1 MSIGIQKPTPTTA
14 TEDDSKRISSIT
26 VTTEQMVDLE
36 LSVLMPCLNEE
47 RTLPSCIAK
56 IWNAMRENGIQGEII
71 VADNGST
78 DRSREVAENLGARVT
93 LVSDKG
99 YGAALLGGMKAAR
112 GRYVVMGDADDS
124 YDFSHIPR
132 FLELL
137 RAGIHLVMG
146 NRFMGGIRPGAMPP
160 LHYWV
165 GNPVLTGIGRLLFRS
180 PCGDFHCGLRGFNL
194 QAIQSLNL
202 RTTGMEF
209 ASEMVVK
216 ATLAGLSIS
225 EVPTTLSPDGRNR
238 RPHLRSFRDGWRHL
252 RFMLMYSPRWLFL
265 EFFSFC
271 WV

>member
-99 YGAALLGGMKAAR
+99 YGAALLA
-112 GRYVVMGDADDS
+112 
-124 YDFSHIPR
+124 
-132 FLELL
+132 E
-137 RAGIHLVMG
+137 
-146 NRFMGGIRPGAMPP
+146 
-160 LHYWV
+160 
-165 GNPVLTGIGRLLFRS
+165 
-180 PCGDFHCGLRGFNL
+180 
-194 QAIQSLNL
+194 
-202 RTTGMEF
+202 
-209 ASEMVVK
+209 
-216 ATLAGLSIS
+216 
-225 EVPTTLSPDGRNR
+225 
-238 RPHLRSFRDGWRHL
+238 
-252 RFMLMYSPRWLFL
+252 
-265 EFFSFC
+265 
-271 WV
+271 